1 VNVPSV
7 VREGEPLEVGHL
19 EAVSVPFMGEGES
32 VGVPVP
38 TTGVIEGEEEEEGDT
53 LNNGVAVEF
62 IAPANDKEGIEENVG
77 DTVDVAVSPPT
88 RSVPV
93 CETLTVGVAP
103 KPFEAV
109 GPLPSPRD

>member
-1 VNVPSV
+1 MPSV

-19 EAVSVPFMGEGES
+19 EAVSDPFRGEGES

-38 TTGVIEGEEEEEGDT
+38 PTGVIEGEEEEEGDK

-62 IAPANDKEGIEENVG
+62 MAPAKDKEGGEENVG

-88 RSVPV
+88 SSVPV
-93 CETLTVGVAP
+93 CDTLTVGVAP
-103 KPFEAV
+103 IPLEAV
-109 GPLPSPRD
+109 GPLPSPGD